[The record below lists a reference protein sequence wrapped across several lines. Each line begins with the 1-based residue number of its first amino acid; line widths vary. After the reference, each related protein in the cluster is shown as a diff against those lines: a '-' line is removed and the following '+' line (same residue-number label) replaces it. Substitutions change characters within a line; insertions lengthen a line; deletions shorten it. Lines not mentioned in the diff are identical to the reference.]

1 MPILLNPVTIWM
13 LLSISKTFLSISEGY
28 IQQIAISYKP
38 SVLKLLH
45 QLVHIKSNVDIIFMA
60 ISLERKTVFN
70 CTCIALKLLS
80 ILTT

>member
-1 MPILLNPVTIWM
+1 MPLLLNPVTIWM
-13 LLSISKTFLSISEGY
+13 LLSISKTTLTISEGY

-45 QLVHIKSNVDIIFMA
+45 QLVHIKSNADIIFMA

-70 CTCIALKLLS
+70 CTYIAS
-80 ILTT
+80 VSFEI